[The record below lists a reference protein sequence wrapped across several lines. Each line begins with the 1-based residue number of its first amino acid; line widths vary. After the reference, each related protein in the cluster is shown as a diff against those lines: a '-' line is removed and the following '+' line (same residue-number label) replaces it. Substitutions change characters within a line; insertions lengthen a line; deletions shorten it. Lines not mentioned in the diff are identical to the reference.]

1 VAPLCCPRCRLLQR
15 GRSCLDCGEPTTALD
30 GLTRQRIAGLATAPR
45 RPAQGWRDAV
55 ALYTTAFGS
64 LGAAGAGILIT
75 GSGWG
80 AVVGPVVGLFGYKK
94 QFWKAVVR
102 RRPRLAAVPP
112 RPRPSGAPL
121 IGVARPFERTVAGGA
136 LAVATTVESSQGVIV
151 RAVDA
156 APFWLVLG
164 DRRVLVAGNCW
175 VAGAASAAPV
185 PAWPLFGELQIEGLP
200 ITRKIRTKLQVS
212 RIAVAPGDRVAV
224 RGRLRVEQ
232 LAGAGG
238 YRDAL
243 TEAIR
248 GEPGAL
254 VWIERLGEPA
264 PDQASHTAPPP

>member
-1 VAPLCCPRCRLLQR
+1 
-15 GRSCLDCGEPTTALD
+15 
-30 GLTRQRIAGLATAPR
+30 
-45 RPAQGWRDAV
+45 
-55 ALYTTAFGS
+55 
-64 LGAAGAGILIT
+64 
-75 GSGWG
+75 
-80 AVVGPVVGLFGYKK
+80 
-94 QFWKAVVR
+94 
-102 RRPRLAAVPP
+102 
-112 RPRPSGAPL
+112 
-121 IGVARPFERTVAGGA
+121 
-136 LAVATTVESSQGVIV
+136 VIV

>member
-1 VAPLCCPRCRLLQR
+1 MAPLCCPRCRLLQR

-30 GLTRQRIAGLATAPR
+30 RLTRDRIAGLTTARKP
-45 RPAQGWRDAV
+45 PAQGWRDAV
-55 ALYTTAFGS
+55 ALYATAFGS
-64 LGAAGAGILIT
+64 LGAAGVGILLT
-75 GSGWG
+75 GSAWG
-80 AVVGPVVGLFGYKK
+80 AVLGPVTGLFGYKK

-102 RRPRLAAVPP
+102 RCPRLAAVPR
-112 RPRPSGAPL
+112 RPRPPGAPL
-121 IGVARPFERTVAGGA
+121 VGVARPFERTVAGGA
-136 LAVATTVESSQGVIV
+136 LAVATTVESNQGVIV

-164 DRRVLVAGNCW
+164 ERRVLVTGDCW

-185 PAWPLFGELQIEGLP
+185 PAWPLFGELQIDGLP
-200 ITRKIRTKLQVS
+200 ITRELRTKLRVS
-212 RIAVAPGDRVAV
+212 RIAVEPGDRVAV
-224 RGRLRVEQ
+224 RGRLRMEQ

-254 VWIERLGEPA
+254 VWIERLDDPA
-264 PDQASHTAPPP
+264 PDLASRTAPPP